1 MVQKVVRQLG
11 EAGFSYENKGI
22 VITGIHPRL
31 IFDSLFTPYHIES
44 RIALRPLLDCVLPDS
59 IALPAQEQKF
69 VMYQA
74 GPAIPTE

>member
-11 EAGFSYENKGI
+11 EAGFSYENKGNEI
-22 VITGIHPRL
+22 MYAYLRL

>member
-11 EAGFSYENKGI
+11 EAGFSYENKGNEI
-22 VITGIHPRL
+22 MRHYLRL

>member
-1 MVQKVVRQLG
+1 MVQKVVRERG

-22 VITGIHPRL
+22 VIKGTHPRL

-69 VMYQA
+69 VIYQA

>member
-11 EAGFSYENKGI
+11 EAGFSYENKGNEI
-22 VITGIHPRL
+22 KNYYLRL